1 MSAAMPDHRTFHM
14 IEAVSDRLEGAP
26 RQVRRHWSDAFKARA
41 VAATLEPGA
50 SVSAIARELEIH
62 PSQLF
67 TWRRMAAGKRR
78 MAWEETGP
86 DVPAGGALAEAGVVE
101 IVLGDVIV
109 RLKGAID
116 EAELKRVI
124 RAVRSA

>member
-14 IEAVSDRLEGAP
+14 IEAVADRLEGAP
-26 RQVRRHWSDAFKARA
+26 RQVRRHWSNAFKAQA

-50 SVSAIARELEIH
+50 SVSAIARGLEIH

-67 TWRRMAAGKRR
+67 TWRRMVAGKRQR
-78 MAWEETGP
+78 
-86 DVPAGGALAEAGVVE
+86 AGGDMPAESALAEAGVVE
-101 IVLGDVIV
+101 IVLGDVVV

-116 EAELKRVI
+116 ETALQRVI
-124 RAVRSA
+124 RAVRLA